1 MIPRTVIV
9 NSNCHH
15 GFSIEEAVRGAVKA
29 GFRNIELTATKGW
42 TEHVFP
48 TMSFARLC
56 DVRDMVRSNG
66 LDIVAMS
73 GHTNLMDISR
83 LDDFKMNMRLA
94 SFLGA
99 RIIVTSV
106 GEAHL
111 EDKAKG
117 ADEQVAKNIRGL
129 LPLADDLGL
138 SIVLETH
145 GEHGTASRIRPIIEL
160 TGSPLVRICYD
171 TANAVFYGD
180 VKGAE
185 DVEAN
190 ADLIGYVHVKDK
202 AAGRTDWDFPALGQ
216 GWLDIPAVLK
226 ALDEAGNKAPLSV
239 EIEFTKDGPS
249 GLQEVDD
256 ALITSARYLEGLGYT
271 L

>member
-1 MIPRTVIV
+1 MITRTVIV

-15 GFSIEEAVRGAVKA
+15 GFSIEEAVRGAVNA

-48 TMSFARLC
+48 TMSFSRLC
-56 DVRDMVRSNG
+56 DVRDMVRMNG
-66 LDIVAMS
+66 LTIAAMS
-73 GHTNLMDISR
+73 GHTNLMDESR
-83 LDDFKMNMRLA
+83 LDDFKMNLRLA
-94 SFLGA
+94 AFLGA
-99 RIIVTSV
+99 RIVVTSV

-111 EDKAKG
+111 EDRAKG
-117 ADEQVAKNIRGL
+117 ADEQVAANIRGL
-129 LPLADDLGL
+129 LPLVEDLGL

-145 GEHGTASRIRPIIEL
+145 GEHGTASRLRPIIEL

-180 VKGAE
+180 VKGTE

-202 AAGRTDWDFPALGQ
+202 AAGRTDPALCRDRIHKGWPIGPQ
-216 GWLDIPAVLK
+216 G
-226 ALDEAGNKAPLSV
+226 G
-239 EIEFTKDGPS
+239 
-249 GLQEVDD
+249 
-256 ALITSARYLEGLGYT
+256 R
-271 L
+271 